1 MSDSNQGTSITFSVF
16 DGEELLQTETLSQEI
31 IKIGRLQSSHVH
43 LDDEK
48 VSRMH
53 AVVEVVAPGEIF
65 VIDLGSAAG
74 TLVNGEK
81 VNKRQLHD
89 GDELKIGDKRI
100 RVEIQV
106 SAAAAQTAVESAAP
120 RTPVPPTRQAPERET
135 PVFEEQELPVMGG
148 AGGIESPTAK
158 RVAPPPPVSVPPPK
172 PAAALSGKDDESS
185 EPKFNPFEVGAKRA
199 SRTPFAMS
207 GEDDEP
213 RYGLVATGPAVPAHE
228 IETSERAIEV
238 SVLWG
243 DRSVLN
249 VDYLTPPRDYFVGE
263 PDTEPVDFVLGHDA
277 IGTDRMPVCVA
288 QGEGVAAIIPEGA
301 KGEVT
306 IGDQTRSLDLLRG
319 QGELRPSS
327 AMSGAS
333 EYSVPEGA
341 AVRIKHQD
349 FTFIIKDAKA
359 GKKVAG
365 HARLDVRPLAYVSGA
380 ALFASLVLTMFYFQP
395 PRPRGLSSDLLSTDS
410 RLIQFLMEPEELEEP
425 EPEWLNGGD
434 QSGGGTGKAHEGEQG
449 QMGDEKSEKTKN
461 KYGIKGPEDNPDPV
475 MARER
480 AEQEAAS
487 AGIIGTLASMQGSF
501 NAPTSPYGA
510 DYALGNDPMSALG
523 AMTGSD
529 IGQNF
534 GFGGLGLRGTGRG
547 GGGLGQGT
555 IGMGNFGTIGRGG
568 GRGPGEGGYG
578 RGAGGFRG
586 RSTGV
591 PQVRSG
597 GANVRGSLSKE
608 VIRRVVRR
616 HINEV
621 KFCYEQ
627 QLNARPDLQGRVTT
641 RFVISPTGSV
651 QSAMVANSS
660 LRNQAV
666 ESCIVRA
673 VRRWTFPAPD
683 GGGVV
688 VVNYPFLLDSAG
700 Q

>member
-1 MSDSNQGTSITFSVF
+1 
-16 DGEELLQTETLSQEI
+16 
-31 IKIGRLQSSHVH
+31 
-43 LDDEK
+43 
-48 VSRMH
+48 MH
-53 AVVEVVAPGEIF
+53 AVIEVAAPGEVYI
-65 VIDLGSAAG
+65 IDLGSASG
-74 TLVNGEK
+74 TLVNDEK
-81 VNKRQLHD
+81 INKRKLQT
-89 GDELKIGDKRI
+89 GDVIQIGNKRI
-100 RVEIQV
+100 HVDIITGTV
-106 SAAAAQTAVESAAP
+106 AVASSPPVAMAAGAE
-120 RTPVPPTRQAPERET
+120 RHTPVVDERAMAAM
-135 PVFEEQELPVMGG
+135 VDEE
-148 AGGIESPTAK
+148 
-158 RVAPPPPVSVPPPK
+158 
-172 PAAALSGKDDESS
+172 S
-185 EPKFNPFEVGAKRA
+185 EPRQKAVPKEEEDSGSKFNPFEVGATRL
-199 SRTPFAMS
+199 SRTPFANTV
-207 GEDDEP
+207 GEDGPE
-213 RYGLVATGPAVPAHE
+213 YALIATTGAVPSHE
-228 IETSERAIEV
+228 IETNERAIEV

-243 DRSVLN
+243 DKSVLN
-249 VDYLTPPRDYFVGE
+249 VDYLTPARDYYVGE
-263 PDTEPVDFVLGHDA
+263 PNGEAVDFILGHDA
-277 IGTDRMPVCVA
+277 IGVDRMPLCIA
-288 QGEGVAAIIPEGA
+288 QGDGVTAVIPEGA

-306 IGDQTRSLDLLRG
+306 IGEQTRSFDLMRG

-327 AMSGAS
+327 AMAGAT
-333 EYSVPEGA
+333 EFPVPEGGA
-341 AVRIKHQD
+341 IRIKHRD
-349 FTFIIKDAKA
+349 FTFIVKDVKA

-365 HARLDVRPLAYVSGA
+365 HARIDVRPMIYVAGA

-425 EPEWLNGGD
+425 EPEWLNGAD
-434 QSGGGTGKAHEGEQG
+434 SSGGGTGKAHEGEQG
-449 QMGDEKSEKTKN
+449 QMGDEKADKNRN
-461 KYGIKGPEDNPDPV
+461 KYGIQGPEDNPDPQ
-475 MARER
+475 MAREQ
-480 AEQEAAS
+480 AEQEAKT
-487 AGIIGTLASMQGSF
+487 AGIIGTLAAMQGSF
-501 NAPTSPYGA
+501 NSPTSPYGA
-510 DYALGNDPMSALG
+510 DFALGNDPMSALG
-523 AMTGSD
+523 AMTGND

-568 GRGPGEGGYG
+568 GRGAGEGGYG

-586 RSTGV
+586 RSAGV

-597 GANVRGSLSKE
+597 GAEVRGSLSKE

-651 QSAMVANSS
+651 QSAMVASSS
-660 LRNQAV
+660 LRNEAV

-688 VVNYPFLLDSAG
+688 VVNYPFLLDAAG

>member
-1 MSDSNQGTSITFSVF
+1 MSESSHNTSVAFSIY
-16 DGEELLQTETLSQEI
+16 DGDQLLSTETLSQEI
-31 IKIGRLQSSHVH
+31 IKIGRLQSSDIR
-43 LDDEK
+43 LEDDK

-53 AVVEVVAPGEIF
+53 AVIEVTAPGEVFI
-65 VIDLGSAAG
+65 IDLGSAAG

-81 VNKRQLHD
+81 VNKRKLQT
-89 GDELKIGDKRI
+89 GDEVQVGNKRVHVDI
-100 RVEIQV
+100 ITGTVAYASTPPV
-106 SAAAAQTAVESAAP
+106 AMAAGAERA
-120 RTPVPPTRQAPERET
+120 TPVVDERAMSSILDEESEPRAKAKAPS
-135 PVFEEQELPVMGG
+135 M
-148 AGGIESPTAK
+148 
-158 RVAPPPPVSVPPPK
+158 
-172 PAAALSGKDDESS
+172 GKDDESG
-185 EPKFNPFEVGAKRA
+185 PKFNPFEVGAKRK
-199 SRTPFAMS
+199 SRTPFGVAAEEQ
-207 GEDDEP
+207 GP
-213 RYGLVATGPAVPAHE
+213 QYGLVATGPAVPSHE
-228 IETSERAIEV
+228 IETNERAIEV

-243 DRSVLN
+243 DHNVLN
-249 VDYLTPPRDYFVGE
+249 VDYLTPPRDYYVGE
-263 PDTEPVDFVLGHDA
+263 PDGEDVDFILGHDA
-277 IGTDRMPVCVA
+277 IGLDRMPLCVA
-288 QGEGVAAIIPEGA
+288 EGAGVTAIIPEGA

-306 IGDQTRSLDLLRG
+306 IGHQTRSFDLLRG

-327 AMSGAS
+327 RVAGAL
-333 EYSVPEGA
+333 EFPVPEGGS
-341 AVRIKHQD
+341 VRIKHRD
-349 FTFIIKDAKA
+349 FTFLIKDVKA

-365 HARLDVRPLAYVSGA
+365 HAKLDVRPMIYVAGA

-395 PRPRGLSSDLLSTDS
+395 PRPRGLSSDLLATDS

-425 EPEWLNGGD
+425 EPEWLNGSD
-434 QSGGGTGKAHEGEQG
+434 SSGGGTGKAHEGEQG
-449 QMGDEKSEKTKN
+449 QMGDEKAEKTKN
-461 KYGIKGPEDNPDPV
+461 KYGIQGPEDNPDPV
-475 MARER
+475 MAREQ
-480 AEQEAAS
+480 AKEEART

-510 DYALGNDPMSALG
+510 DFALGNDPTSALG
-523 AMTGSD
+523 AMTGND

-568 GRGPGEGGYG
+568 GRGDGEGGYG
-578 RGAGGFRG
+578 RGVGGFRG
-586 RSTGV
+586 RSAGV

-597 GANVRGSLSKE
+597 GAEVRGSLSKE

-651 QSAMVANSS
+651 QSAMVADSS
-660 LRNQAV
+660 LRNAAV
-666 ESCIVRA
+666 EGCIVQA

-688 VVNYPFLLDSAG
+688 VVNYPFLLDAAG

>member
-1 MSDSNQGTSITFSVF
+1 VSESSHNTSVAFSVY
-16 DGEELLQTETLSQEI
+16 DGDELLSTETLSQEI
-31 IKIGRLQSSHVH
+31 IKIGRLQTSDVR
-43 LDDEK
+43 LDDDK

-53 AVVEVVAPGEIF
+53 AVIEVTGPGEVFI
-65 VIDLGSAAG
+65 IDLGSASG

-81 VNKRQLHD
+81 INKRKLQT
-89 GDELKIGDKRI
+89 GDEVQVGNKRLHVDI
-100 RVEIQV
+100 ITGTVAV
-106 SAAAAQTAVESAAP
+106 ASSPPVAMAA
-120 RTPVPPTRQAPERET
+120 
-135 PVFEEQELPVMGG
+135 G
-148 AGGIESPTAK
+148 AGGATPVVDERAMSTMVDEESEPRAK
-158 RVAPPPPVSVPPPK
+158 IV
-172 PAAALSGKDDESS
+172 PAASKTEDESG
-185 EPKFNPFEVGAKRA
+185 PKFNPFEVGARRA
-199 SRTPFAMS
+199 SRTPFANAVA
-207 GEDDEP
+207 EDGPE
-213 RYGLVATGPAVPAHE
+213 YGLVATGPALPSHE
-228 IETSERAIEV
+228 IETNERAIEV

-243 DRSVLN
+243 DRNVLN
-249 VDYLTPPRDYFVGE
+249 VDYLTPPRDYYVGE
-263 PDTEPVDFVLGHDA
+263 PDVDEVDYVLGHDA
-277 IGTDRMPVCVA
+277 IGVDRMPLCIA
-288 QGEGVAAIIPEGA
+288 AGAGVTAIVPEGA
-301 KGEVT
+301 KGEAT
-306 IGDQTRSLDLLRG
+306 IGDQTRSFDLMRG
-319 QGELRPSS
+319 QGDFQPSS
-327 AMSGAS
+327 TVAGAL
-333 EYSVPEGA
+333 EFPVPEGG
-341 AVRIKHQD
+341 AVRMKHRD
-349 FTFIIKDAKA
+349 FTFIIKDVKA

-365 HARLDVRPLAYVSGA
+365 HAKMDIRPMIYVAGA

-395 PRPRGLSSDLLSTDS
+395 PRPRGLSSDLLATDS

-425 EPEWLNGGD
+425 EPEWLNGD
-434 QSGGGTGKAHEGEQG
+434 DSQGGGTGKAHEGEQG
-449 QMGDEKSEKTKN
+449 QMGDEKAEKTKN
-461 KYGIKGPEDNPDPV
+461 KYGIQGPEDNPDPV
-475 MARER
+475 MAREQ
-480 AEQEAAS
+480 AEENARS

-510 DYALGNDPMSALG
+510 DFALGNDPTSALG
-523 AMTGSD
+523 AMTGND

-568 GRGPGEGGYG
+568 GRGAGEGGYG
-578 RGAGGFRG
+578 RGVGGFRG
-586 RSTGV
+586 RSAGV

-597 GANVRGSLSKE
+597 GAEVRGSLSKE

-660 LRNQAV
+660 LRNEAV

-688 VVNYPFLLDSAG
+688 VVNYPFLLDAAG

>member
-1 MSDSNQGTSITFSVF
+1 MSNSSHNTSVAFSVY
-16 DGEELLQTETLSQEI
+16 DGDELIGTETLSQDI
-31 IKIGRLQSSHVH
+31 IKIGRLQTSDVR
-43 LDDEK
+43 LEDDE

-53 AVVEVVAPGEIF
+53 AVIEVAAPGEVYI
-65 VIDLGSAAG
+65 IDLGSASG

-81 VNKRQLHD
+81 VNKRKLQT
-89 GDELKIGDKRI
+89 GDVIQIGNKRI
-100 RVEIQV
+100 HIDIVTGTLAV
-106 SAAAAQTAVESAAP
+106 ASSPPPFAMAAGAERQ
-120 RTPVPPTRQAPERET
+120 TPVVDKQAMIAMLD
-135 PVFEEQELPVMGG
+135 EE
-148 AGGIESPTAK
+148 
-158 RVAPPPPVSVPPPK
+158 
-172 PAAALSGKDDESS
+172 S
-185 EPKFNPFEVGAKRA
+185 EPRQKAVAKEDDSGPQFNPFEVGGQRL
-199 SRTPFAMS
+199 SRTPFANTV
-207 GEDDEP
+207 GEDGSE
-213 RYGLVATGPAVPAHE
+213 YSLIATTGAVPSHE
-228 IETSERAIEV
+228 IETNERAIEV

-243 DRSVLN
+243 DKSVLN
-249 VDYLTPPRDYFVGE
+249 VDYLTPARDYYVGE
-263 PDTEPVDFVLGHDA
+263 PDGGDVDFVLGHDA
-277 IGTDRMPVCVA
+277 IGVDRMPLCIA
-288 QGEGVAAIIPEGA
+288 QGEGVTAIIPEGA
-301 KGEVT
+301 KGEAT
-306 IGDQTRSLDLLRG
+306 IGEQTRSFDLMRG

-327 AMSGAS
+327 AMAGAT
-333 EYSVPEGA
+333 EFPVPEGG
-341 AVRIKHQD
+341 AVRFKHRD
-349 FTFIIKDAKA
+349 FTFIVKDVKA

-365 HARLDVRPLAYVSGA
+365 YARIDVRPMIYVAGA

-425 EPEWLNGGD
+425 EPEWLNGAD
-434 QSGGGTGKAHEGEQG
+434 SSGGGTGKAHEGEQG
-449 QMGDEKSEKTKN
+449 QMGDEKSEKNRN
-461 KYGIKGPEDNPDPV
+461 KYGIQGPEDNPDPV
-475 MARER
+475 MAREQ
-480 AEQEAAS
+480 AEQEAANT
-487 AGIIGTLASMQGSF
+487 GIIGTLRSMVGSF

-510 DYALGNDPMSALG
+510 DFALGNDPMNALG
-523 AMTGSD
+523 AMTGND

-568 GRGPGEGGYG
+568 GRGAGQGGYG

-586 RSTGV
+586 RSAGV

-597 GANVRGSLSKE
+597 GAEVRGSLSKE

-627 QLNARPDLQGRVTT
+627 QLNSRPDLQGRVTT

-651 QSAMVANSS
+651 QSAMVASSS

-688 VVNYPFLLDSAG
+688 VVNYPFLLDAAG

>member
-1 MSDSNQGTSITFSVF
+1 MSESSHNTSVAFSVY
-16 DGEELLQTETLSQEI
+16 DGDALLSTETLSQEI
-31 IKIGRLQSSHVH
+31 IKIGRLQTSDIR

-53 AVVEVVAPGEIF
+53 AVIEVTGPGEVFI
-65 VIDLGSAAG
+65 IDLGSASG

-81 VNKRQLHD
+81 INKRKLQT
-89 GDELKIGDKRI
+89 GDEVQVGNKRLHLDI
-100 RVEIQV
+100 ITGTVAV
-106 SAAAAQTAVESAAP
+106 ASSPPVAMAAGGGRA
-120 RTPVPPTRQAPERET
+120 TPVVDERAMTAMLDEESEPRAKAVPQASEPE
-135 PVFEEQELPVMGG
+135 
-148 AGGIESPTAK
+148 
-158 RVAPPPPVSVPPPK
+158 
-172 PAAALSGKDDESS
+172 DESG
-185 EPKFNPFEVGAKRA
+185 PKFNPFEVGAQRL
-199 SRTPFAMS
+199 SRTPFANAAAEE
-207 GEDDEP
+207 GPE
-213 RYGLVATGPAVPAHE
+213 YGLVATTAALPSHE
-228 IETSERAIEV
+228 IETNERAIEV
-238 SVLWG
+238 SVIWG
-243 DRSVLN
+243 DRNVLN
-249 VDYLTPPRDYFVGE
+249 VDYLTPPRDYYVGE
-263 PDTEPVDFVLGHDA
+263 PNGEDVDYVLGHDA
-277 IGTDRMPVCVA
+277 IGVDRMPLCVA
-288 QGEGVAAIIPEGA
+288 QGAGVAAIVPEGA
-301 KGEVT
+301 KGEAT
-306 IGDQTRSLDLLRG
+306 IGDQTRSFDLMRG
-319 QGELRPSS
+319 QGDFRPSS
-327 AMSGAS
+327 TIAGAM
-333 EYSVPEGA
+333 EFPVPEGGS
-341 AVRIKHQD
+341 VRMKHRD
-349 FTFIIKDAKA
+349 FTFIVKDVKA

-365 HARLDVRPLAYVSGA
+365 HAKIDVRPMIYVAGA

-425 EPEWLNGGD
+425 EPEWLNGD
-434 QSGGGTGKAHEGEQG
+434 DSSGGGTGKAHEGEQG
-449 QMGDEKSEKTKN
+449 QMGDEKSEKNKN
-461 KYGIKGPEDNPDPV
+461 KYGIQGPEDNPDPV
-475 MARER
+475 MAREQ
-480 AEQEAAS
+480 AEEEART

-510 DYALGNDPMSALG
+510 DFALGNDPTSALG
-523 AMTGSD
+523 AMTGND

-568 GRGPGEGGYG
+568 GRGAGEGGYG
-578 RGAGGFRG
+578 RGVGGFRG
-586 RSTGV
+586 RAGGV

-597 GANVRGSLSKE
+597 GAEVRGSLSKE

-641 RFVISPTGSV
+641 KFVISPTGSV
-651 QSAMVANSS
+651 QSAMVGSSS
-660 LRNQAV
+660 LRNEAV

-688 VVNYPFLLDSAG
+688 VVNYPFLLDAAG

>member
-1 MSDSNQGTSITFSVF
+1 VSDSSHNTSVAFSVY
-16 DGEELLQTETLSQEI
+16 DGDELLGTETLSQEI
-31 IKIGRLQSSHVH
+31 IKIGRLQTSDVR
-43 LDDEK
+43 LEDDK

-53 AVVEVVAPGEIF
+53 AVIEVAAPGEVYI
-65 VIDLGSAAG
+65 IDLGSASG

-81 VNKRQLHD
+81 VNKRKLQT
-89 GDELKIGDKRI
+89 GDIIQIGN
-100 RVEIQV
+100 
-106 SAAAAQTAVESAAP
+106 
-120 RTPVPPTRQAPERET
+120 
-135 PVFEEQELPVMGG
+135 
-148 AGGIESPTAK
+148 K
-158 RVAPPPPVSVPPPK
+158 RVHVDIITGKVAMASSPPVAM
-172 PAAALSGKDDESS
+172 AAGAERDTPLIDEPGIRAMQDEESEPRQKADDADDSG
-185 EPKFNPFEVGAKRA
+185 PKFNPFEVGAKRL
-199 SRTPFAMS
+199 SRTPFANTV
-207 GEDDEP
+207 GEDGDE
-213 RYGLVATGPAVPAHE
+213 YTLIATSGAVPSHE
-228 IETSERAIEV
+228 IETNERAIEV

-249 VDYLTPPRDYFVGE
+249 VDYLTPARDYYVGE
-263 PDTEPVDFVLGHDA
+263 PDVENVDFVLGQDA
-277 IGTDRMPVCVA
+277 IGVDRMPLCLA
-288 QGEGVAAIIPEGA
+288 RGEGVTAIVPDGA
-301 KGEVT
+301 KGEAT
-306 IGDQTRSLDLLRG
+306 FDDQTRSFDLMRG
-319 QGELRPSS
+319 QGQLAPSS
-327 AMSGAS
+327 TVAGAS
-333 EYSVPEGA
+333 ELPVPEGGV
-341 AVRIKHQD
+341 VRIKHKE
-349 FTFIIKDAKA
+349 FTFIIKDVKA

-365 HARLDVRPLAYVSGA
+365 HAKIDVRPMIYVAGA

-425 EPEWLNGGD
+425 EPEWLNGAD
-434 QSGGGTGKAHEGEQG
+434 SSGGGTGKAHEGEQG
-449 QMGDEKSEKTKN
+449 QMGDEKAQKTKN
-461 KYGIKGPEDNPDPV
+461 KYGIQGPEDNPDPQ
-475 MARER
+475 MAREQ
-480 AEQEAAS
+480 AEQEART
-487 AGIIGTLASMQGSF
+487 AGIIGTLAAMQGSF

-510 DYALGNDPMSALG
+510 DFALGNDPMSALG
-523 AMTGSD
+523 AMTGND

-568 GRGPGEGGYG
+568 GRGAGEGGYG

-586 RSTGV
+586 RSAGV

-597 GANVRGSLSKE
+597 GAEVRGSLSKE

-651 QSAMVANSS
+651 QSAMVASSS
-660 LRNQAV
+660 LRNEAV

-688 VVNYPFLLDSAG
+688 VVNYPFLLDAAG

>member
-1 MSDSNQGTSITFSVF
+1 MRVSESKTSVAFSVY
-16 DGEELLQTETLSQEI
+16 DGDELLSTQTLSQEI
-31 IKIGRLQSSHVH
+31 IKIGRLQTSDVR
-43 LDDEK
+43 LDDDK

-53 AVVEVVAPGEIF
+53 AVIEVTAPGEVFI
-65 VIDLGSAAG
+65 IDLGSASG

-81 VNKRQLHD
+81 INKRKLQT
-89 GDELKIGDKRI
+89 GDQVQVGNKRLQ
-100 RVEIQV
+100 VEILSRTV
-106 SAAAAQTAVESAAP
+106 AVASSPPIAMAAGVGRATPVVDERAMSAMLDEESEPRAKAAP
-120 RTPVPPTRQAPERET
+120 EAGKPQ
-135 PVFEEQELPVMGG
+135 EE
-148 AGGIESPTAK
+148 
-158 RVAPPPPVSVPPPK
+158 
-172 PAAALSGKDDESS
+172 SG
-185 EPKFNPFEVGAKRA
+185 PKFNPFEAGAKRM
-199 SRTPFAMS
+199 SHTPFANTTEEE
-207 GEDDEP
+207 GPE
-213 RYGLVATGPAVPAHE
+213 YGLVATAPAVPSHE
-228 IETSERAIEV
+228 IETNERAIEV
-238 SVLWG
+238 SILWG
-243 DRSVLN
+243 KRNVLN

-263 PDTEPVDFVLGHDA
+263 PNGEAVDYVLGHDA
-277 IGTDRMPVCVA
+277 IGVERMPLCIA
-288 QGEGVAAIIPEGA
+288 QGAGVAAVIPEGA
-301 KGEVT
+301 KGEAT
-306 IGDQTRSLDLLRG
+306 IGDQTRSFDLMRG

-327 AMSGAS
+327 AIAGAT
-333 EYSVPEGA
+333 ELPVPEGGS
-341 AVRIKHQD
+341 VRMKHRD
-349 FTFIIKDAKA
+349 FTFIVKDVKA

-365 HARLDVRPLAYVSGA
+365 HAKIDVRPMIYVAGA

-395 PRPRGLSSDLLSTDS
+395 PRPRGLSSDLLATDS

-425 EPEWLNGGD
+425 EPEWLNGSD
-434 QSGGGTGKAHEGEQG
+434 SSGGGTGKAHEGEQG
-449 QMGDEKSEKTKN
+449 QMGDEKAAKSKN

-475 MARER
+475 MAREQ
-480 AEQEAAS
+480 AEKDAAN

-501 NAPTSPYGA
+501 NSPTSPYGA
-510 DYALGNDPMSALG
+510 DFSLGNDPNSALG

-568 GRGPGEGGYG
+568 GRGAGEGGYG
-578 RGAGGFRG
+578 RGVGGFRG
-586 RSTGV
+586 RSAGV

-597 GANVRGSLSKE
+597 GAEVRGSLSKE

-651 QSAMVANSS
+651 QSAMVGSSS
-660 LRNQAV
+660 LKNEAV

-688 VVNYPFLLDSAG
+688 VVNYPFLLDAAG

>member
-1 MSDSNQGTSITFSVF
+1 VSESSHNTSVAFSVF
-16 DGEELLQTETLSQEI
+16 DGDELVSTETLSQEI
-31 IKIGRLQSSHVH
+31 IKIGRLQTSDIR
-43 LDDEK
+43 LDDDK

-53 AVVEVVAPGEIF
+53 AVIEVTAPGEVFI
-65 VIDLGSAAG
+65 IDLGSASG

-81 VNKRQLHD
+81 VNKRKLQTGDQLQVGNKQIHVD
-89 GDELKIGDKRI
+89 IISGTVAVASSPPVAMAAGAEQSTPIVDEPGMRAMAD
-100 RVEIQV
+100 E
-106 SAAAAQTAVESAAP
+106 ESEP
-120 RTPVPPTRQAPERET
+120 RMR
-135 PVFEEQELPVMGG
+135 
-148 AGGIESPTAK
+148 SD
-158 RVAPPPPVSVPPPK
+158 APPQK
-172 PAAALSGKDDESS
+172 KKDESG
-185 EPKFNPFEVGAKRA
+185 PKFNPFEVGASPRVSK
-199 SRTPFAMS
+199 TPFANTDQAE
-207 GEDDEP
+207 GP
-213 RYGLVATGPAVPAHE
+213 QYGLIATAPALPSHE
-228 IETSERAIEV
+228 IETNERAIEV

-243 DRSVLN
+243 DRNVLN
-249 VDYLTPPRDYFVGE
+249 VDYLTPPRDYYVGE
-263 PDTEPVDFVLGHDA
+263 PDGEDVDYILGHDA
-277 IGTDRMPVCVA
+277 IGVDRMPLCIA
-288 QGEGVAAIIPEGA
+288 EGAGVTAVIPDGA

-306 IGDQTRSLDLLRG
+306 IGDKTRSFDLMRG
-319 QGELRPSS
+319 QGDFRASS
-327 AMSGAS
+327 NVAGAA
-333 EYSVPEGA
+333 EFPIPEGGS
-341 AVRIKHQD
+341 VRMKHRN
-349 FTFIIKDAKA
+349 FTFIIKDVKA

-365 HARLDVRPLAYVSGA
+365 HAKMDVRPMIYVAGA

-395 PRPRGLSSDLLSTDS
+395 PRPRGLSSDLLATDS

-425 EPEWLNGGD
+425 EPEWLNGVD
-434 QSGGGTGKAHEGEQG
+434 SSGGGTGKAHEGEQG

-461 KYGIKGPEDNPDPV
+461 KYGIQGPADNPDPQ
-475 MARER
+475 MAREQ
-480 AEQEAAS
+480 AEEEART

-501 NAPTSPYGA
+501 NSPTSPYGA
-510 DYALGNDPMSALG
+510 DFALGNDPMSALG
-523 AMTGSD
+523 AMTGND

-568 GRGPGEGGYG
+568 GRGAGEGGYG

-586 RSTGV
+586 RSAGV

-597 GANVRGSLSKE
+597 GAEVRGSLSKE

-641 RFVISPTGSV
+641 KFVISPTGSV
-651 QSAMVANSS
+651 QSAMVGSSS
-660 LRNQAV
+660 LRNEAV

-688 VVNYPFLLDSAG
+688 VVNYPFLLDAAG

>member
-1 MSDSNQGTSITFSVF
+1 MSDSSHNTSVAFSVY
-16 DGEELLQTETLSQEI
+16 DGDELLGTETLSQEI
-31 IKIGRLQSSHVH
+31 IKIGRLQTSDVR
-43 LDDEK
+43 LEDDK

-53 AVVEVVAPGEIF
+53 AVIEVAAQGEVYI
-65 VIDLGSAAG
+65 IDLGSAAG

-81 VNKRQLHD
+81 VNKRKLQT
-89 GDELKIGDKRI
+89 GDIVEIGNKRI
-100 RVEIQV
+100 HIDIITGKVAMASSPPVAMAAGAERQTPVVDENAMTAMVDEESEPRQKA
-106 SAAAAQTAVESAAP
+106 SAAAKED
-120 RTPVPPTRQAPERET
+120 
-135 PVFEEQELPVMGG
+135 
-148 AGGIESPTAK
+148 
-158 RVAPPPPVSVPPPK
+158 
-172 PAAALSGKDDESS
+172 SG
-185 EPKFNPFEVGAKRA
+185 PKFNPFEVGARRVSK
-199 SRTPFAMS
+199 TPFANTV
-207 GEDDEP
+207 GEDGDE
-213 RYGLVATGPAVPAHE
+213 YSLVATTGAVPSHE
-228 IETSERAIEV
+228 IETNERAIEV

-243 DRSVLN
+243 DKSVLN
-249 VDYLTPPRDYFVGE
+249 VDYLKPARDYFVGE
-263 PDTEPVDFVLGHDA
+263 PNGEEVDFILGREA
-277 IGTDRMPVCVA
+277 IGVDRMPLCLA
-288 QGEGVAAIIPEGA
+288 QGEGVTAIIPEGA
-301 KGEVT
+301 KGEAT
-306 IGDQTRSLDLLRG
+306 IGEQTRSFDLMRG
-319 QGELRPSS
+319 QGELRPSG
-327 AMSGAS
+327 AMAGAM
-333 EYSVPEGA
+333 EFPVPEGG
-341 AVRIKHQD
+341 AVRMKHRD
-349 FTFIIKDAKA
+349 FTFIVKDVKA

-365 HARLDVRPLAYVSGA
+365 AAKIDVRPMIYVAGA

-425 EPEWLNGGD
+425 EPEWLNGAD
-434 QSGGGTGKAHEGEQG
+434 SSGGGTGKAHEGEQG
-449 QMGDEKSEKTKN
+449 QMGDEKAEKNRN
-461 KYGIKGPEDNPDPV
+461 KYGIQGPEDNPDPQ
-475 MARER
+475 MAREQ
-480 AEQEAAS
+480 AEQEART

-510 DYALGNDPMSALG
+510 DFALGNDPMSALG
-523 AMTGSD
+523 AMTGDD

-586 RSTGV
+586 RSAGV

-597 GANVRGSLSKE
+597 GAEVRGSLSKE

-651 QSAMVANSS
+651 QSAMVASSS
-660 LRNQAV
+660 LRNEAV

-688 VVNYPFLLDSAG
+688 VVNYPFLLDAAG

>member
-1 MSDSNQGTSITFSVF
+1 MY
-16 DGEELLQTETLSQEI
+16 DGDELLGNETLSQEI
-31 IKIGRLQSSHVH
+31 IKIGRLQTSDVR
-43 LDDEK
+43 LEDDK

-53 AVVEVVAPGEIF
+53 AVIEVAAPGEVYI
-65 VIDLGSAAG
+65 IDLGSASG
-74 TLVNGEK
+74 TLVNDEK
-81 VNKRQLHD
+81 INKRKLQT
-89 GDELKIGDKRI
+89 GDVIQIGSKRI
-100 RVEIQV
+100 QV
-106 SAAAAQTAVESAAP
+106 DIIIGTVAVASSPPVAMAAGAE
-120 RTPVPPTRQAPERET
+120 RHTPVVDERAMAAMLDEESEPREKAVPAPAEDD
-135 PVFEEQELPVMGG
+135 
-148 AGGIESPTAK
+148 
-158 RVAPPPPVSVPPPK
+158 
-172 PAAALSGKDDESS
+172 SG
-185 EPKFNPFEVGAKRA
+185 PKFNPFEVGAKRL
-199 SRTPFAMS
+199 SRTPFANTV
-207 GEDDEP
+207 GEDGPE
-213 RYGLVATGPAVPAHE
+213 YSLIATTAAVPSHE
-228 IETSERAIEV
+228 IETNERAIEV

-243 DRSVLN
+243 DKSVLN
-249 VDYLTPPRDYFVGE
+249 VDYLTPARDYYVGE
-263 PDTEPVDFVLGHDA
+263 PDGEAVDFVLGHDA
-277 IGTDRMPVCVA
+277 IGVDRMPLCIA
-288 QGEGVAAIIPEGA
+288 QGEGVTAIVPEGA
-301 KGEVT
+301 KGEAT
-306 IGDQTRSLDLLRG
+306 IGEQTRSFDLMRG

-327 AMSGAS
+327 AMAGAT
-333 EYSVPEGA
+333 EFPVPEGGA
-341 AVRIKHQD
+341 IRIKHRD
-349 FTFIIKDAKA
+349 FTFIVKDVKA

-365 HARLDVRPLAYVSGA
+365 HAKIDVRPMIYVAGA

-425 EPEWLNGGD
+425 EPEWLNGAD
-434 QSGGGTGKAHEGEQG
+434 SSGGGTGKAHEGEQG
-449 QMGDEKSEKTKN
+449 QMGDENSEKNRN
-461 KYGIKGPEDNPDPV
+461 KYGIQGPEDNPDPV
-475 MARER
+475 MAREQ
-480 AEQEAAS
+480 AEDEART
-487 AGIIGTLASMQGSF
+487 AGIIGTLAAMQGSF

-510 DYALGNDPMSALG
+510 DFALGNDPMSALG
-523 AMTGSD
+523 AMTGND

-568 GRGPGEGGYG
+568 GRGAGEGGYG

-586 RSTGV
+586 RSAGV

-597 GANVRGSLSKE
+597 GAEVRGSLSKE

-651 QSAMVANSS
+651 QSAMVASSS
-660 LRNQAV
+660 LRNEAV

-688 VVNYPFLLDSAG
+688 VVNYPFLLDAAG